1 MSNRWLHTNLLKT
14 TPATLTADSE
24 DSIYPKAQLVDDNA
38 ASAFRTE
45 DAAAEYHV
53 VADFGAAVDLE
64 SVFLGNVNFRTS
76 ATVRIQANATNT
88 WGGPSISETIDCSA
102 LGNVLRGKNLYHKV
116 TTSPHSYRYWRLSI
130 SDISNPDGFYQV
142 GEWWLGN
149 DVALATNFTN
159 DDVYTIQRN
168 NVILATE
175 WLQKYVY
182 ARTKMKTFTY
192 EWANIPASMRDVLL
206 TLEYT
211 LQGSRYPFV
220 WIPEGATLPR
230 ESFFMRLSNEL
241 EVRRIAPLLFTVS
254 LRMEEEAVGAT
265 LPSAA

>member
-1 MSNRWLHTNLLKT
+1 MSNRWMHTNLLKT
-14 TPATLTADSE
+14 TPATLTPDSE
-24 DSIYPKAQLVDDNA
+24 DSIYPKAQLIDDNV
-38 ASAFRTE
+38 ASAFRTA

-53 VADFGAAVDLE
+53 VADFGAAVDLDT
-64 SVFLGNVNFRTS
+64 VFLGNVNFRTT
-76 ATVRIQANATNT
+76 ATVKIQANSSDS
-88 WGGPSISETIDCSA
+88 WGAPPIDETITVSG
-102 LGNVLRGKNLYHKV
+102 LSNVLRGKNLYHKV

-149 DVALATNFTN
+149 DVALAVNFTN

-168 NVILATE
+168 NVLLTTE

-182 ARTKMKTFTY
+182 GRTKIKAYNY
-192 EWANIPASMRDVLL
+192 EWTPIDASMRDTLL

-220 WIPEGATLPR
+220 WVPEGSTLPR
-230 ESFFMRLSNEL
+230 ESLFMRLSNEL
-241 EVRRIAPLLFTVS
+241 EVRRIAPLSFTVS

-265 LPSAA
+265 LPAAA